1 MCGQIKSMKNN
12 EMFIN
17 SFNTLANAAS
27 QQMGNFNFENMSTQ
41 MDLFNQKMDE
51 MMINNKMVGEIMN
64 TQEIGHDAMVDE
76 MKEALQQ

>member
-1 MCGQIKSMKNN
+1 MKNN

-64 TQEIGHDAMVDE
+64 TQVIGHDAMVDE

>member
-1 MCGQIKSMKNN
+1 MKNN

-17 SFNTLANAAS
+17 SFSALANTAT
-27 QQMGNFNFENMSTQ
+27 QQMGNFNFETMSGQ

-64 TQEIGHDAMVDE
+64 TQELGTDTMVDE
-76 MKEALQQ
+76 MKIALQQ